1 MVATSVNYSQSMVSM
16 HGYTWYYILIWL
28 WNSELDIHPFLLR
41 MGWENGVQLQFQT
54 GDNQVITQKS
64 VWEGR
69 TIAVFETQTFIVIVV
84 SHVQALLQFLWMWAE
99 DQSISITYLSSGFL
113 RLLYR
118 SFGKA
123 ARYLHESGTIMEA
136 QRGRHDSANIQH
148 LCPISEGEPTT
159 AATNWWSPLYAYIY
173 IYYIS
178 MHKLVYSAI

>member
-69 TIAVFETQTFIVIVV
+69 KIAVFETLVYRYRCFPR
-84 SHVQALLQFLWMWAE
+84 
-99 DQSISITYLSSGFL
+99 SGFAAVFMDVGWRSININHL
-113 RLLYR
+113 SFKWIFWDFCTDLSAKPPGTCTNQARLWR
-118 SFGKA
+118 PKGGA
-123 ARYLHESGTIMEA
+123 TIQPTFNIFVQFPKGN
-136 QRGRHDSANIQH
+136 QRQQLQIDGPPCMH
-148 LCPISEGEPTT
+148 
-159 AATNWWSPLYAYIY
+159 IY
-173 IYYIS
+173 IYYK
-178 MHKLVYSAI
+178 HA